1 MCTMCVRA
9 LRNYVFN
16 LSFQNGSKT
25 SACLS
30 ASTSNKRLFHLSHMH
45 PRSDICERPLL
56 QMNIDFRFYN
66 VPNTETPSDND
77 CMYMPGLSLR

>member
-1 MCTMCVRA
+1 MCTMYVRA

-16 LSFQNGSKT
+16 LSFRNGSKT

-77 CMYMPGLSLR
+77 YMYMPGLSLR